1 MDSAGF
7 GDIVS
12 GLFGGE
18 GDGRTAGL
26 LMAAGIALLTMI
38 MLRRVWK
45 RRGATP
51 SGGERLSAKE
61 RVARASEL
69 AGGRGAAR
77 PRETLEQLMVEVQEL
92 TRVCAAQ
99 MENRALRLEKLI
111 READERIRRL
121 EQLEGRGGSEL
132 PRGVEF
138 GGRAVGARTVGA
150 VSAPGR
156 AQGVSSLL
164 VQDDVDPV
172 TRRVYGLADQ
182 GLTPVE
188 IAGKLEEQVGKVEL
202 ILALRGH

>member
-7 GDIVS
+7 GDMVS
-12 GLFGGE
+12 GLFGGG

-26 LMAAGIALLTMI
+26 LMAAGIALLTLV
-38 MLRRVWK
+38 MLRRLWK
-45 RRGATP
+45 RRSGQKKKAA
-51 SGGERLSAKE
+51 GGERLSARE
-61 RVARASEL
+61 RMARAGE
-69 AGGRGAAR
+69 ATR
-77 PRETLEQLMVEVQEL
+77 PRETLEHLMVEVQEL
-92 TRVCAAQ
+92 TRLCAAQ

-111 READERIRRL
+111 READEKIRRL
-121 EQLEGRGGSEL
+121 EGLKGGGES
-132 PRGVEF
+132 RIAGGVEF
-138 GGRAVGARTVGA
+138 GGRAFHARAVGGDTRVPEHAG
-150 VSAPGR
+150 
-156 AQGVSSLL
+156 GVSSLL